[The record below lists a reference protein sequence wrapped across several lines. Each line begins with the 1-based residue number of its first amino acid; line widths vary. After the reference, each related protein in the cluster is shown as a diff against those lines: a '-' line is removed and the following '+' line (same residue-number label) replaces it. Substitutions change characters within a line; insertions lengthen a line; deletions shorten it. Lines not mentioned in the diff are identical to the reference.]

1 MARFYPLP
9 GVWRNVKL
17 GTGNWATV
25 VGNWPIS
32 TIHVATHR
40 DRANAVRLQSV
51 GRECGMGP
59 KGEIPMFPSHVCF
72 CQTPLVDGSH
82 RVAVM
87 A

>member
-25 VGNWPIS
+25 VGTWPIS

-40 DRANAVRLQSV
+40 DRANAVGLQSV
-51 GRECGMGP
+51 GGSPDGFATGWRPQQVRPALCPASGSE
-59 KGEIPMFPSHVCF
+59 PSYRDA
-72 CQTPLVDGSH
+72 QE
-82 RVAVM
+82 
-87 A
+87 